1 MKDKWRKNSTRI
13 ILAVLLWVCM
23 LWSAE
28 SQALADAPTGVY
40 PVYMI
45 DSDEE
50 VQYFGPGV
58 CLSSGG
64 TPIVFTRGYDSSMQA
79 LAMAAEIEGQVC
91 VLVYD
96 DGSESL
102 SSWCIHEDSLA
113 NLSGHE
119 SAFLTPEAVSPN
131 EKATAYYHYESN
143 GEVIA
148 GGTEVTVRGIN
159 ADGYLEA
166 DDYPTGI
173 LYPASLVSGQGQ
185 LVGILLGDNV
195 CVPLSGGQSAA
206 APTAPPLPS
215 RETST
220 STATVNGNVSPQ
232 PKGESWMLGVIGLIG
247 AAILV
252 VLIIILAGRKKPAS
266 GNANRTAASG
276 VSGNTGDTMM
286 SSGAFASSAGG
297 KSSASGKVQLW
308 LLAKGGCMNGRVY
321 PIEQSEITIGRDA
334 SMVIRFPADTRG
346 VSRIHAKLY
355 WQGSQ
360 LMLMDC
366 NSTSGTFLKRQGK
379 LAPMAPVAVQSGDVF
394 YIGEKAN
401 CFEINTGR

>member
-13 ILAVLLWVCM
+13 MLAVLLWVCM

-28 SQALADAPTGVY
+28 RQALADAPTGVY

-64 TPIVFTRGYDSSMQA
+64 TPIVFTRGYDSSMQV

-119 SAFLTPEAVSPN
+119 SAFLTPAAVSPN

-195 CVPLSGGQSAA
+195 CAPLLDSQSAA

-215 RETST
+215 P
-220 STATVNGNVSPQ
+220 SPR
-232 PKGESWMLGVIGLIG
+232 PGEFWLLVVIGLIG

-252 VLIIILAGRKKPAS
+252 VLIIILAGRKKPTS
-266 GNANRTAASG
+266 GNTNRTAASG
-276 VSGNTGDTMM
+276 MPGNTGDTMM
-286 SSGAFASSAGG
+286 SPGAFASSAGG

>member
-1 MKDKWRKNSTRI
+1 MKDKWRKNYTRI
-13 ILAVLLWVCM
+13 ILAVLLWVFM

-28 SQALADAPTGVY
+28 SQAWADAPTGVY

-58 CLSSGG
+58 CLSGGG

-102 SSWCIHEDSLA
+102 SSWRIHEDSLA
-113 NLSGHE
+113 NLSGYQ
-119 SAFLTPEAVSPN
+119 SAFLTPAAGSPN
-131 EKATAYYHYESN
+131 EKVTAYYHYESN
-143 GEVIA
+143 GEVMA
-148 GGTEVTVRGIN
+148 GGTEVTVREIN

-166 DDYPTGI
+166 DGYPTGI
-173 LYPASLVSGQGQ
+173 LYPASLVDRQGQ

-215 RETST
+215 RATGT
-220 STATVNGNVSPQ
+220 STAMVNGNVSPQ
-232 PKGESWMLGVIGLIG
+232 QKGESWMLGIIGLIG
-247 AAILV
+247 AGILV
-252 VLIIILAGRKKPAS
+252 VLIIILAGKKKPTS
-266 GNANRTAASG
+266 ENTNRTAAAG
-276 VSGNTGDTMM
+276 VSGNTGETMT
-286 SSGAFASSAGG
+286 SSGV
-297 KSSASGKVQLW
+297 KNSASGKARLW

-379 LAPMAPVAVQSGDVF
+379 LTPMVPVAVQSGDVF